1 MSYAIAAE
9 TQVVLEG
16 VPLPARKERLLAYA
30 RAQDAEERILA
41 ALRSLPEREYRA
53 LDEVGEELARH
64 AERNGA
70 DKDLVEALRGMQKR
84 SFDGPNAVM
93 SELKGNLTGRR

>member
-1 MSYAIAAE
+1 MAF
-9 TQVVLEG
+9 QVTDVQKALKG
-16 VPLPARKERLLAYA
+16 VDYPA
-30 RAQDAEERILA
+30 DA
-41 ALRSLPEREYRA
+41 
-53 LDEVGEELARH
+53 DELANH

-70 DKDLVEALRGMQKR
+70 DKDLVEALRGMKKR